1 MNIQTTTKERP
12 HLTIRL
18 EDDNTI
24 KFVTKCRTLESHC
37 PNSYKRYQ
45 AYSLKRQTPLEIH
58 TNYNVSVS
66 EQLVI

>member
-1 MNIQTTTKERP
+1 MHIRRTTKDRP

-24 KFVTKCRTLESHC
+24 EFVTKCRTLESHC
-37 PNSYKRYQ
+37 PNSYQRYQ
-45 AYSLKRQTPLEIH
+45 AYSLRHTPLEIH
-58 TNYNVSVS
+58 TNYDVSVS